1 MSDIVQTLRDLAD
14 CTHSDLS
21 VASEAADE
29 LTRLTAEVEKWKQLD
44 REAATYVESV
54 ICLMSN
60 RFTGNPPYVG
70 WKGLGLAL
78 KEDYDELARL
88 TAEVE
93 RLTAE
98 NVRLGQ
104 WDVAADER
112 IQLIKENERLRV
124 ALEWY
129 ADEDNYYVSDPRS
142 DLSLIDADMG
152 VKARAALKE
161 PRT

>member
-54 ICLMSN
+54 ICLKSN

-93 RLTAE
+93 RLRA
-98 NVRLGQ
+98 
-104 WDVAADER
+104 
-112 IQLIKENERLRV
+112 
-124 ALEWY
+124 ALENMVDLCMH
-129 ADEDNYYVSDPRS
+129 ATPDAFCNGNTDSTGTIDEGDMRAGRI
-142 DLSLIDADMG
+142 IDE
-152 VKARAALKE
+152 ARAALKE
-161 PRT
+161 DRNGVS